1 MGQENLVRVFREG
14 GRLTHI
20 GDLDAKILDACCGG
34 KMFWFD
40 KDRSDVIFMDNRRVD
55 KRLCDGRT
63 FIVDPDI
70 VADFRDIP
78 YPDGTFSLVVFDP
91 PHLIQGGSTSWIV
104 TKYGK
109 LDRKNWKP
117 YILDGFNEC
126 LRVLKQD
133 GVLIF
138 KWSETDIKVSEIRNI
153 LPIQPLIGDRRSKTI
168 WMVFMKETEKISEV
182 AA

>member
-1 MGQENLVRVFREG
+1 
-14 GRLTHI
+14 
-20 GDLDAKILDACCGG
+20 
-34 KMFWFD
+34 MFWFD

-55 KRLCDGRT
+55 KTLCDGRT

-91 PHLIQGGSTSWIV
+91 PHLLNGGESSWLV

-109 LDRKNWKP
+109 LDKGWKE
-117 YILDGFNEC
+117 YILDGFSEC
-126 LRVLKQD
+126 MRVLKED

-168 WMVFMKETEKISEV
+168 WMVFMKGVEELSEAV
-182 AA
+182 A